1 MRRRPIPNS
10 ATSIRHFLRVFGP
23 FSPEVSASPE
33 TRSAGSRAHRGLQ
46 NLLRRTSPFSTS
58 VRTRLLPR
66 TSLSSTKRTQKTRT
80 AQDRRCAAPKG
91 VRQQS
96 APVRVGVF
104 QTTAYGSASAT
115 QQRTRKTTETERV
128 WGKGTVL
135 GVQLRRVNRT
145 YLKPLAQLLSHV
157 NELNKLVNYETGTP
171 TYLGTYSDDSC
182 LLPQLW
188 PIDQFYLGQ
197 PWSVPLR
204 LG

>member
-91 VRQQS
+91 VRQLS
-96 APVRVGVF
+96 APARVGVF
-104 QTTAYGSASAT
+104 RLQRYQTTAYGSASAT
-115 QQRTRKTTETERV
+115 QQRTRKTTEAER
-128 WGKGTVL
+128 GEQAL
-135 GVQLRRVNRT
+135 
-145 YLKPLAQLLSHV
+145 Y
-157 NELNKLVNYETGTP
+157 
-171 TYLGTYSDDSC
+171 
-182 LLPQLW
+182 
-188 PIDQFYLGQ
+188 
-197 PWSVPLR
+197 
-204 LG
+204 